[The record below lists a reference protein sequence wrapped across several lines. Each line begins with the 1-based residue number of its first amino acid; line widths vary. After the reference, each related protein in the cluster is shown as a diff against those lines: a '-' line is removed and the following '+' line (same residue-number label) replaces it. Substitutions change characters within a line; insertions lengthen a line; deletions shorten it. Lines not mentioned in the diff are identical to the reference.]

1 MNDKMEETRYK
12 KSILKKTAKA
22 QDHTTKKMTLE
33 TTLNKRCLLN

>member
-12 KSILKKTAKA
+12 SILKKTTKA